1 MNRDNIKARRLLC
14 IETDDHILRI
24 MNMEILSLYI
34 SINIKINIYT
44 ELTHHDN
51 TTLVYTTL
59 TPEPTMIPKCGV
71 KYFIAIQML
80 SVKG

>member
-44 ELTHHDN
+44 ELTHHDK
-51 TTLVYTTL
+51 VYTTL

-71 KYFIAIQML
+71 KYFIAIQTL